1 MIGKPAM
8 RETQGRR
15 AMAGLAARR
24 RCRYLRHNKRQ
35 VTMLSRFFRRL
46 DGHRHLWSGI
56 SAPGERRIAGV
67 LIAFFG
73 R

>member
-1 MIGKPAM
+1 MW
-8 RETQGRR
+8 ETQGRP
-15 AMAGLAARR
+15 ALAGLATRLRR
-24 RCRYLRHNKRQ
+24 RYLRRNKRQ
-35 VTMLSRFFRRL
+35 VSMLSRFFRRL

-56 SAPGERRIAGV
+56 SAPGERRIAGM